1 MAFRVYKISLKSRP
15 TFKETSPLGG
25 SFLSLA
31 TELALEKFI
40 HEVAA

>member
-15 TFKETSPLGG
+15 AFKETSPLGG
-25 SFLSLA
+25 SFLSVETNYA
-31 TELALEKFI
+31 MAKFI